1 MREALI
7 KGHVTHRDRIIVRA
21 YEKCP
26 KALPKSMIGENRQ
39 LVTNEPDEFEK

>member
-21 YEKCP
+21 HEKYP
-26 KALPKSMIGENRQ
+26 KAVVPRHFPKSCGVVMG
-39 LVTNEPDEFEK
+39 P